1 MPVVIASD
9 NPTAV
14 AEVLKEYAGIAGV
27 QCLSEEESV
36 CEDMHNTL
44 KRYSA
49 KLLTI
54 DKEIVSC

>member
-1 MPVVIASD
+1 VIASD

-27 QCLSEEESV
+27 QCLSEKESV